1 MIAINHNTAQLTAMF
16 KTYCKNIIDQKGYI
30 TLGYEKE
37 IENHTEHHASFVRH
51 NGNDEDYFNHSV
63 KALDKLLFEINKVA
77 VSDNFDSEFA
87 SSSWIGC

>member
-1 MIAINHNTAQLTAMF
+1 MLNPQQNTAELTRLF
-16 KTYCKNIIDQKGYI
+16 KQYCANKIDEKGYI
-30 TLGYEKE
+30 ITGYEKE
-37 IENHTEHHASFVRH
+37 IANHTEHHASYIRH
-51 NGNDEDYFNHSV
+51 NNADQDFVDHSI